1 MKSGGFHFQRLEAS
15 LRSAPTLN
23 TTHWL
28 NTEAT
33 SMHSKSVMKSVI
45 ENSGLQKSL
54 KTKGEVNPEFTF
66 VD

>member
-15 LRSAPTLN
+15 LRSAPTLSMI
-23 TTHWL
+23 HWM

-33 SMHSKSVMKSVI
+33 SMASKSVI
-45 ENSGLQKSL
+45 ENSDFQKSL
-54 KTKGEVNPEFTF
+54 QINGEVNPEFTF

>member
-15 LRSAPTLN
+15 LRSAPTLSMI
-23 TTHWL
+23 HWM

-33 SMHSKSVMKSVI
+33 SMASKSVIKSVI
-45 ENSGLQKSL
+45 ENSDFQKSL
-54 KTKGEVNPEFTF
+54 QIKATVDIEFMF

>member
-15 LRSAPTLN
+15 LRSAPTLSMI
-23 TTHWL
+23 HWM

-33 SMHSKSVMKSVI
+33 SMASKSVIKSVI
-45 ENSGLQKSL
+45 ENSGFQKSL
-54 KTKGEVNPEFTF
+54 QINGEVNPEFTF

>member
-1 MKSGGFHFQRLEAS
+1 MKSGGFHFQRLRADI
-15 LRSAPTLN
+15 RSAPTLS

-33 SMHSKSVMKSVI
+33 SMASKSVITSVI
-45 ENSGLQKSL
+45 ENSGFQKSL
-54 KTKGEVNPEFTF
+54 QINGEVNPEFTF

>member
-1 MKSGGFHFQRLEAS
+1 MKSGGFHFQRLRADI
-15 LRSAPTLN
+15 RSVPTLS

-33 SMHSKSVMKSVI
+33 SMASKSVI
-45 ENSGLQKSL
+45 ENSDFQKSL
-54 KTKGEVNPEFTF
+54 QIKGEVNSEFTF